1 VSTNG
6 HQPGTDRSGEPLTA
20 GEWLEARHA
29 DRDQRSAFARGRAG
43 NGAHLAQPQAPATN
57 PPAADDDPSSL
68 PIFAGAWASEEE
80 RPGRT
85 RSEFSLRPLVETGP
99 ANESNVDDTDQ
110 DSSGEVDLD
119 WELVAQYRAEIS
131 SRLTARLDKE
141 GGRITEEDRE
151 QLGIEVIEDLIKTEA
166 ENLVSAGRR
175 PWTPNQE
182 TALKRALQA
191 ALFGL
196 GRLQP
201 LVEKTDVENIIII
214 AAGPDCSVWLEKTDG
229 TLISAPPVADSEDEL
244 REFLADLGARQN
256 RPFTEARPHLDL
268 RLPGGARLAAAS
280 WVTANTSVVIR
291 RHGLREVSLDQM
303 VYDRK
308 ACGPVLA
315 DFLAACVRAGKSIV
329 VSGVQGSGKTT
340 WVRALCSCIP
350 RWEMI
355 GTFETEFELHLHELV
370 DRHQIVHAWEHR
382 PGSGE
387 LGIDGRQAG
396 EFSLEEAIHH
406 SFRFNL
412 ARQIVGE
419 VRGPEVWNMLKAM
432 ESGPGSISTTHARS
446 AEHTIEKLVSCAM
459 EKGPQVTRELAISK
473 LAAAIDVVVY
483 LRAYILD
490 NGDGTFRKR
499 RWVEEVLIVEPS
511 VDAAR
516 GYATSPV
523 FTPNSLGQVVATGKL
538 DHRLG
543 LELAR
548 HGFDLEAYTTEAKS
562 YDGEATT

>member
-1 VSTNG
+1 M
-6 HQPGTDRSGEPLTA
+6 
-20 GEWLEARHA
+20 
-29 DRDQRSAFARGRAG
+29 
-43 NGAHLAQPQAPATN
+43 
-57 PPAADDDPSSL
+57 
-68 PIFAGAWASEEE
+68 
-80 RPGRT
+80 
-85 RSEFSLRPLVETGP
+85 
-99 ANESNVDDTDQ
+99 
-110 DSSGEVDLD
+110 
-119 WELVAQYRAEIS
+119 
-131 SRLTARLDKE
+131 
-141 GGRITEEDRE
+141 
-151 QLGIEVIEDLIKTEA
+151 
-166 ENLVSAGRR
+166 
-175 PWTPNQE
+175 
-182 TALKRALQA
+182 
-191 ALFGL
+191 
-196 GRLQP
+196 
-201 LVEKTDVENIIII
+201 
-214 AAGPDCSVWLEKTDG
+214 WLEKTDG
-229 TLISAPPVADSEDEL
+229 TLVSAPPVADSEDEL

-291 RHGLREVSLDQM
+291 RHGLREVSLDEM

-350 RWEMI
+350 PWEMI

-387 LGIDGRQAG
+387 VGIDGRQAG
-396 EFSLEEAIHH
+396 EFTLEEAIHH

-432 ESGPGSISTTHARS
+432 ESGPGSICTTHARS

-473 LAAAIDVVVY
+473 LAAAVDVVVY
-483 LRAYILD
+483 LRADVAD
-490 NGDGTFRKR
+490 NR
-499 RWVEEVLIVEPS
+499 RRHLPQ
-511 VDAAR
+511 AALGR
-516 GYATSPV
+516 GGPGRRTERRRGQGLRDPPV
-523 FTPNSLGQVVATGKL
+523 FTPNAAGTGRRHRQAGPPSGSRAGPPRLRPRGLHDRGQGLRRGGDRHDPARAR
-538 DHRLG
+538 RLRRSG
-543 LELAR
+543 RRRPDR
-548 HGFDLEAYTTEAKS
+548 HGLSPCGRHRPSRPGRRAPSPRSGGSAS
-562 YDGEATT
+562 ASPRSARAPARSSSPALLPACWSRWSPAG